1 VAEIVTAAELT
12 LGLQKGV
19 LEDLDDGVSS
29 GWSGDGF
36 KQESAQYLAQA
47 DPKSSRL
54 VKKVCFL
61 SQLCAI
67 LDPCVQ
73 CLQALLNYVGREQTR
88 GGIN

>member
-67 LDPCVQ
+67 LD
-73 CLQALLNYVGREQTR
+73 LQKIIVRAMFASTSELCG
-88 GGIN
+88 